1 MLTGTISTIT
11 IMTSMIVLI
20 QLMKAITSIVVHGI
34 TAAILHLIPTLHL
47 ILILYLAVISLR
59 SGNCANGIRNI
70 FALHFLI
77 HSLLKLLQPG
87 SANFLRITLYCITEP
102 QRLNL
107 YGKIFSFT
115 FFYSGCN
122 NIKSATTCF

>member
-34 TAAILHLIPTLHL
+34 TAAIIHLIPTLHL

-59 SGNCANGIRNI
+59 LGNCANGIRNI

-87 SANFLRITLYCITEP
+87 SSNFLRIALYCITEP

-107 YGKIFSFT
+107 Y
-115 FFYSGCN
+115 
-122 NIKSATTCF
+122 